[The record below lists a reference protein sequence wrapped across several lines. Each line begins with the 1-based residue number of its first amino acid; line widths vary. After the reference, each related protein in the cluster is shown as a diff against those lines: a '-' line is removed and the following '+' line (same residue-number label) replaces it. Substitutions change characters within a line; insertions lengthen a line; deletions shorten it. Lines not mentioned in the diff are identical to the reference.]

1 MTSRMAYPCTFVRG
15 KRESLVDANG
25 ERIAEFLAKEG
36 DPEFANANAK
46 AVVRILDASQNARD
60 YLAKRLM
67 KIRDRLGSSSPM
79 RDADRK
85 ALLKEQSK
93 VMSLIQRLATH
104 ED

>member
-25 ERIAEFLAKEG
+25 EMIAEFIAKEG

-46 AVVRILDASQNARD
+46 AVARILDAAQDARD

-67 KIRDRLGSSSPM
+67 RIQDRLGSNSTM
-79 RDADRK
+79 REVDRK

-93 VMSLIQRLATH
+93 VMSLIQRLATY